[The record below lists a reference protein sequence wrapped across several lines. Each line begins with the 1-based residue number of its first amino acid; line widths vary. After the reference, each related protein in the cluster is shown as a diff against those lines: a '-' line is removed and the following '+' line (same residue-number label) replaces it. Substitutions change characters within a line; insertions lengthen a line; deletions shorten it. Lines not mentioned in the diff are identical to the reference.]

1 MLSTRSFSK
10 LFVWVESRESVFLRY
25 FTLHGSQS
33 LNEVEGMFA
42 EVCAR
47 MFSKSPSSFQVVRWF
62 PVTAESFEDVHSTM
76 DIIEGPVYFR
86 RRKKVRYVLI
96 NVDVLL
102 RELIVAFSNLCS
114 GRPDGQY

>member
-1 MLSTRSFSK
+1 M
-10 LFVWVESRESVFLRY
+10 RESVFISY

-62 PVTAESFEDVHSTM
+62 PVPAETFEDVPSAM
-76 DIIEGPVYFR
+76 DIIEGPVRYR
-86 RRKKVRYVLI
+86 RRKKVRYELI

-102 RELIVAFSNLCS
+102 R
-114 GRPDGQY
+114 D